1 MTVPMDFATFLTE
14 WFKTFASLLS
24 AWAWPLVFMAFFVFF
39 KGELRALIRRVKS
52 FKGIGVEAAFEK
64 GLEELEDTP
73 RPVVEDV
80 TNGPSGLPM
89 PQGTTE
95 QTSVHEPPHQ
105 SDEARS
111 YSSREVVHSTW
122 VDFSDSSATQRDS
135 ATGLIVRT
143 WRAVENAMVDF
154 LVNLAGMDASH
165 LDFKKPSDIIKQLRA
180 TNLLPFEFF
189 QRIDQLRLLRNIAA
203 HGESLRLSPAQI
215 DRYAEEAEYVIDTL
229 KKLERKHSR
238 RP

>member
-1 MTVPMDFATFLTE
+1 
-14 WFKTFASLLS
+14 
-24 AWAWPLVFMAFFVFF
+24 
-39 KGELRALIRRVKS
+39 
-52 FKGIGVEAAFEK
+52 
-64 GLEELEDTP
+64 
-73 RPVVEDV
+73 
-80 TNGPSGLPM
+80 
-89 PQGTTE
+89 
-95 QTSVHEPPHQ
+95 
-105 SDEARS
+105 
-111 YSSREVVHSTW
+111 
-122 VDFSDSSATQRDS
+122 
-135 ATGLIVRT
+135 
-143 WRAVENAMVDF
+143 MVDF